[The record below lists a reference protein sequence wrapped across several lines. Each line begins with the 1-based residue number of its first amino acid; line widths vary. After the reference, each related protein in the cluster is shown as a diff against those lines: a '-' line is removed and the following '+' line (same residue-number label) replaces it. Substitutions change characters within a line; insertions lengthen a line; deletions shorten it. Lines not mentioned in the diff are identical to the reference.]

1 MKVKIK
7 KLHEDAV
14 IPSYAKHG
22 DAGVDLYSVRLEK
35 DKKQNDVHY
44 TGLAW
49 DAYVNAVFYSTLF
62 YLEDKLGFWNGYRYW
77 LLLSKE
83 ITKV

>member
-22 DAGVDLYSVRLEK
+22 DAGVDLI
-35 DKKQNDVHY
+35 
-44 TGLAW
+44 
-49 DAYVNAVFYSTLF
+49 FYS
-62 YLEDKLGFWNGYRYW
+62 NGERQ
-77 LLLSKE
+77 KQ
-83 ITKV
+83 K

>member
-35 DKKQNDVHY
+35 DKKTKRCSLHRIGNRNTRRSRWSFVPS
-44 TGLAW
+44 L
-49 DAYVNAVFYSTLF
+49 VNLENKLLF
-62 YLEDKLGFWNGYRYW
+62 AKCRRSY
-77 LLLSKE
+77 
-83 ITKV
+83 